1 MISAY
6 KTFAQNERSIFS
18 FIHSNGKHSL
28 YDFINKKNKRLY
40 EISDF
45 YEYVNTHLE
54 HYLSDSNLYSEWLMV
69 HNALEQLTVSLDE
82 ARLPYE
88 IISRGLYWPKLKEVS
103 VVMTVG
109 GDGTVLEASHHLLT
123 DKIPLIGIRSSA
135 MSVGLLCACSQANV
149 PSLVKQLKEDGLSYL
164 KVQRLCAEIT
174 YAQSGTKIVT
184 DPILNDFL
192 FANKSPA
199 LTSRY
204 NVTYKQVS
212 EDQKSSGVWVSTA
225 IGSTAA
231 IGAAGGKLLSREDKR
246 SQFLVRELYQRQ
258 NHKKL
263 VLDSR
268 LFDSDSDR
276 LAITNHNDEAMLAL
290 DGQHGLISL
299 TFGDHIVFKKASA
312 LSLLESVE

>member
-1 MISAY
+1 MKVLIVAKKTNLELHGNQIDQNVAKGTLDKAY
-6 KTFAQNERSIFS
+6 
-18 FIHSNGKHSL
+18 L
-28 YDFINKKNKRLY
+28 KNLQT
-40 EISDF
+40 SHD
-45 YEYVNTHLE
+45 E
-54 HYLSDSNLYSEWLMV
+54 HYRTLDQLIASLKEVDLS
-69 HNALEQLTVSLDE
+69 
-82 ARLPYE
+82 YE
-88 IISRGLYWPKLKEVS
+88 IISRGLFWPKLKDVS
-103 VVMTVG
+103 AVITVG

-123 DKIPLIGIRSSA
+123 DKIPLIGIRSSE
-135 MSVGLLCACSQANV
+135 MSVGILCAGSQVNV
-149 PSLVKQLKEDGLSYL
+149 PSLVKQLKAGGLSYL
-164 KVQRLCAEIT
+164 KVKRLCAEIT

-204 NVTYKQVS
+204 NLTYKQVS

-231 IGAAGGKLLSREDKR
+231 IGAAGGKLLSREEER

-258 NHKKL
+258 DHKKL
-263 VLDSR
+263 ILDSR
-268 LFDSDSDR
+268 LFDSNSDR
-276 LAITNHNDEAMLAL
+276 LAITNHNDEAILAL